1 MTVTPTSLPI
11 PAALDEGK
19 PLPMASHLFYVPSMH
34 CAGCMAKIERKI
46 NGLHGVASAR
56 VNLSRKEL
64 RVTSAPSLRSE
75 AIVAAMDSLGFAAE
89 EINLD
94 HLPQDDRHDAS
105 QMLKRLAV
113 AGFGMMNVMLLSVAI
128 WSGADATTRQFL
140 HLISALVAL
149 PVLIYS
155 AQPFFANAWRAL
167 RRMGLNM
174 DVPISLAIL
183 LAGGASLYESLT
195 AGDHA
200 YFDAALALTF
210 FLLGGRYLDVMAR
223 QKARSAAAQLA
234 RIQSPLAWQKKD
246 GKFIEIAVSALEPEM
261 VVVVRPGERI
271 PIDGTVIKGR
281 SDCDRSFL
289 TGESEPVSVV
299 KGADVFA
306 GETCLNGYLEIKVT
320 KAAEESLLS
329 RFIDLVDIAERGRDR
344 YNALAD
350 RAAAIYA
357 PLVHIL
363 AFVAFAFW
371 LWKAGDVHLALT
383 IAISVLIITC
393 PCALG
398 LAVPA
403 VMTASS
409 GRLFAH
415 GVLLKNATALERI
428 AAIDTVVFDKTGTL
442 TTGQFQGDDFKDW
455 DQHDLA
461 VLRQLA
467 MASHHPLAK
476 SIAETLSPRTLPPV
490 EVTAIEE
497 TPGSG
502 ISGRYAGAVVKLG
515 KPSWLSPQENDQTDQ
530 RRLGFRLGRNAVRWM
545 AFQEKVKPETE
556 AMLRQLDELGIKRV
570 LLTGDHET
578 AAAEMAKRLN
588 FNAHHGRMTPA
599 EKLDIVNRLK
609 ADGASVLMV
618 GDGLNDTGAMAA
630 ADSSVAPASALD
642 AARATADVVLLGGH
656 LKALP
661 LLVTMARVSKRRI
674 IQNFAAAALYNV
686 IAVPLALVGLATP
699 LLAAI
704 AMSASSITV
713 VLNAVRPSGLAR
725 FIPNDQRPNNQRI
738 EEAKS

>member
-1 MTVTPTSLPI
+1 MTVTPTSLAI
-11 PAALDEGK
+11 PSALDKGT
-19 PLPMASHLFYVPSMH
+19 PDPMATHLFYVPSMH
-34 CAGCMAKIERKI
+34 CAGCMVKIERKI
-46 NGLHGVASAR
+46 NGLAGVASAR

-64 RVTSAPSLRSE
+64 RVSSAPSLRGE
-75 AIVAAMDSLGFAAE
+75 AILAAMESLGFAAE

-94 HLPQDDRHDAS
+94 HLPQGDRHHAS

-140 HLISALVAL
+140 HLVSALVAL

-155 AQPFFANAWRAL
+155 AQPFFINAWRAL
-167 RRMGLNM
+167 RRMHLNM

-183 LAGGASLYESLT
+183 LAALASLYESMT

-210 FLLGGRYLDVMAR
+210 FLLVGRYLDLMAR
-223 QKARSAAAQLA
+223 QKARSVAAQLA
-234 RIQSPLAWQKKD
+234 RIQSPLAWQKKAS
-246 GKFIEIAVSALEPEM
+246 KIVEIAVTALQSGM

-299 KGADVFA
+299 KGAEVFA

-320 KAAEESLLS
+320 KAAEDSVLS
-329 RFIDLVDIAERGRDR
+329 RYIDLVDIAERGRDR
-344 YNALAD
+344 YTALAD

-371 LWKAGDVHLALT
+371 LWMVGDVYLAMT

-409 GRLFAH
+409 SRLFAH

-455 DQHDLA
+455 EKQDLA

-476 SIAETLSPRTLPPV
+476 SIAETLSSITLPPV
-490 EVTAIEE
+490 EVAAIEE

-515 KPSWLSPQENDQTDQ
+515 KPSWLSPQEKEKTDQ
-530 RRLGFRLGRNAVRWM
+530 RRLGFRLGRKAMRWM
-545 AFQEKVKPETE
+545 EFQEKVKPETE
-556 AMLRQLDELGIKRV
+556 AMLRQLDGVGIKRI

-578 AAAEMAKRLN
+578 AAAEMAKRLG
-588 FNAHHGRMTPA
+588 FNAHHGGMTPA
-599 EKLDIVNRLK
+599 EKLDIITKLK
-609 ADGASVLMV
+609 ANGASVLMV

-630 ADSSVAPASALD
+630 ADASVAPASALD
-642 AARATADVVLLGGH
+642 ATRATADVVLLGGH

-674 IQNFAAAALYNV
+674 TQNFAAAALYNL
-686 IAVPLALVGLATP
+686 IAVPLALAGLATP

-725 FIPNDQRPNNQRI
+725 FIPKDQRI